1 MEELEL
7 TGVIDKILVDW
18 TDELIQDMRA
28 DLRQKTKKGERAILA
43 AEIVPKF
50 KAKGGSISMDLYLN
64 DYYDFVDKGVNGIK
78 GDVGSP
84 YSYKYA
90 RPSMSHAKAVAQW
103 ITDAG
108 IEFKGRG
115 SNNWA
120 KARLSA
126 GYAMAMAAKRKGMK
140 AKPFFDK
147 NISEARID
155 DLAQRIAD
163 ATGQEIELRLLS

>member
-1 MEELEL
+1 MEDISSIIADI
-7 TGVIDKILVDW
+7 VIDW
-18 TDELIQDMRA
+18 TDELIQDMRQ
-28 DLRQKTKKGERAILA
+28 DLNDKVKSKRKSLAQSIEPSFTINSKGIT
-43 AEIVPKF
+43 
-50 KAKGGSISMDLYLN
+50 MDLNLN
-64 DYYDFVDKGVNGIK
+64 DYYDFVDKGVNGVQ
-78 GDVGSP
+78 GNVGSP

-126 GYAMAMAAKRKGMK
+126 GYAMAMAAKRKGLK

-147 NISEARID
+147 NINEARIE